1 MRWLRRILLTLLVVL
16 MLAFLF
22 AWLLLAGSLPLL
34 DGTLNRAGISAAAT
48 IQRDHLGVVTIE
60 TGNRRDLAYALGF
73 IHAQERFFQMDLLRR
88 AAAGE
93 LAELV
98 GSSMLDW
105 DLNHRRHLFRKRAQE
120 EVAAA
125 PADDRALLD
134 AYRDGVND
142 GLASL
147 KMRPWEYLLLGTAPA
162 PWRDEDSLLTVDSMF
177 LTLDI
182 DGTDLRE
189 LRFAQMRA
197 TLPAAVVD
205 FLLARDG
212 AWEAPLQ
219 GEAAPPPEIPNPAAF
234 DLRAHASASASIAIP
249 DALPPGSNNF
259 AVSGAL
265 TGSGALVANDMHL
278 GLTVPNIWFRARL
291 RYPDP
296 QISGQFIDL
305 NGVTL
310 PGMPALIAGSNGHV
324 AWGFTNSYGDWLD
337 WVRIERDPRDASRYR
352 VPEGWAT
359 IESHT
364 ETIRVKGAP
373 PCALKVEETRWG
385 PIMGRDTDGAPLA
398 LAWIAQLPRAYN
410 LNMLKLE
417 RVRTVHEAL
426 DIAPTMWMPP
436 QNFVAGDEQ
445 GHIGW
450 TLTGNAL
457 PLRAGFDP
465 ALPANWSRPGTG
477 WIGFAEPA
485 QFPRIEDPASGRLW
499 TANNRTTSGPW
510 LALLG
515 DGGYD
520 NGARAQQIRDDLLAR
535 DHFAAADFLA
545 VQLDDRALFLSRWQ
559 QLLQNTLAR
568 AGNPDFAELRRLT
581 SSWNGHAAV
590 DSVDYRLVQAFRVY
604 VHQAV
609 LAPFVA
615 AMRAR
620 FAGFSLPPMFD
631 GEAPV
636 WALLQSRPQHL
647 LDPKY
652 ADWESLLRAAA
663 QRVVDTLGKQPGGLA
678 ARTWGER
685 NTAAIHHA
693 LSSSLPHVLARFL
706 DMPAIQLPGD
716 NHMPRAQG
724 TDFGASERFAIM
736 PGHEEISYLHMPGGQ
751 SDNPLS
757 SYYGAGH
764 DDWVRGRPTPLLP
777 GPAQHHLRLNP
788 AISSSFSVAKT
799 R

>member
-1 MRWLRRILLTLLVVL
+1 MRWLRRILLTLLSIL

-22 AWLLLAGSLPLL
+22 AWLFLAGSRPLL
-34 DGTLNRAGISAAAT
+34 DGSLNRPGISAAAI
-48 IQRDHLGVVTIE
+48 IQRDHLGVVTIQ
-60 TGNRRDLAYALGF
+60 TANRRDLAYALGF

-98 GSSMLDW
+98 GSSMLKS
-105 DLNHRRHLFRKRAQE
+105 DLNHRRHLFRERAQAQ
-120 EVAAA
+120 VAAL
-125 PADDRALLD
+125 PANDRALLD
-134 AYRDGVND
+134 AYRVGVNE
-142 GLASL
+142 GLTSL
-147 KMRPWEYLLLGTAPA
+147 KVRPWEYLLLRAAPV
-162 PWRDEDSLLTVDSMF
+162 PWRDEDSLLVVDSMF
-177 LTLDI
+177 LTLDT

-197 TLPAAVVD
+197 ALPAAVVN

-219 GEAAPPPEIPNPAAF
+219 GEASPPPEIPDPSVF
-234 DLRAHASASASIAIP
+234 DLRAHVPASAPITIP
-249 DALPPGSNNF
+249 DALRPGSNNF

-265 TGSGALVANDMHL
+265 TGGGALVANDMHL
-278 GLTVPNIWFRARL
+278 GLNVPNIWFRARL

-296 QISGQFIDL
+296 QTSGQLIDL

-324 AWGFTNSYGDWLD
+324 AWGFTDSYGDWLD
-337 WVRIERDPRDASRYR
+337 WVRIERDPQDVSRYR

-364 ETIRVKGAP
+364 ETIHVKGAP
-373 PCALKVEETRWG
+373 SHTLNVEETRWG
-385 PIMGRDTDGAPLA
+385 PIMAKDTDGASLA
-398 LAWIAQLPRAYN
+398 LAWIAQLPRTCN
-410 LNMLKLE
+410 LNLLKLE
-417 RVRTVHEAL
+417 RARTVHEAL
-426 DIAPTMWMPP
+426 DIAPTTWMPP

-450 TLTGNAL
+450 TLSGNAL
-457 PLRAGFDP
+457 PLRSGFDP
-465 ALPANWSRPGTG
+465 AVPANWSQPGTG
-477 WIGFAEPA
+477 WIGFADPT
-485 QFPRIEDPASGRLW
+485 QFPRIEDPVSGRLW
-499 TANNRTTSGPW
+499 TANNRTTSGSW
-510 LALLG
+510 LAILG

-520 NGARAQQIRDDLLAR
+520 NGARAKQIRDDLLAHT
-535 DHFAAADFLA
+535 HFAAADLLA
-545 VQLDDRALFLSRWQ
+545 VQLDDCALFLTRWQ

-568 AGNPDFAELRRLT
+568 ASDPDLAELRRLT
-581 SSWNGHAAV
+581 SPWKGHAAV
-590 DSVDYRLVQAFRVY
+590 DSVDYRLVQAFRIY

-615 AMRAR
+615 AMRGR
-620 FAGFSLPPMFD
+620 FAEFSLPPMFD

-663 QRVVDTLGKQPGGLA
+663 HRVVDTLGRQPGGLS

-685 NTAAIHHA
+685 NTESIRHPLSAA
-693 LSSSLPHVLARFL
+693 LPHVIARFL
-706 DMPAIQLPGD
+706 DMPAIPLPGD

-736 PGHEEISYLHMPGGQ
+736 PGHEESSYLHMPGGQ

-757 SYYGAGH
+757 PYYGAGH

-777 GPAQHHLRLNP
+777 GPAEHHLTLNP
-788 AISSSFSVAKT
+788 AISTSLSVKKT
-799 R
+799 P